1 MNRNLIIAIIVIIVI
16 AAVGAFALTQANSG
30 AKIDTKINFTNETSY
45 KNGDK
50 VVFELTEA
58 NGKAIAGEHVNIT
71 FQKDGANQTF
81 TVVTDSN
88 GRGYLLIENEPAG
101 NSVVIVKYN
110 GSDKYNSYV
119 AQKTIIIAEGESNST
134 STDSISTDT
143 NSSASTQQYNS
154 NESSQSS
161 SSSSN
166 LHYDSEYNFY
176 YDDDGI
182 IRGGQSDGMSA
193 EEARNNMKNPDMID
207 SEGNLQ

>member
-30 AKIDTKINFTNETSY
+30 AKIDTKINFSNETSY

-58 NGKAIAGEHVNIT
+58 NGNPIAGQQLNIS
-71 FQKDGANQTF
+71 FQKDGNNENF

-101 NSVVIVKYN
+101 DSVLIITYN
-110 GSDKYNSYV
+110 GSDKYNSSV
-119 AQKTIIIAEGESNST
+119 AQKTITIEEGESDST
-134 STDSISTDT
+134 SDDSTPTDT
-143 NSSASTQQYNS
+143 NSSASTQQYS

-193 EEARNNMKNPDMID
+193 EEVRNNYKSGDMID